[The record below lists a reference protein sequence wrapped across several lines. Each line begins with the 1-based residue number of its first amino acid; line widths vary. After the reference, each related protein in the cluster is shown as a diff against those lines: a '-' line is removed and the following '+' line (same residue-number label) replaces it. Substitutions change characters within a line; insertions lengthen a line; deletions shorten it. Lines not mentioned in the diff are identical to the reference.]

1 MSNTNVPSKIDEIFD
16 RVTNRLLDK
25 MEDGSVIKETYLELF
40 GTQLDK
46 FDMFGKLFVLTTFP
60 VDTLLNEKEIE
71 SHNKDIILLA
81 MISNCGYNRN

>member
-25 MEDGSVIKETYLELF
+25 MEDGSDIKETYLELF